1 MVIGEDLLVI
11 LSKICGGPSVYSTLG
26 ALLPSILVAVHDLVC
41 VDRPNFRP
49 LDDSHGCCVLALSNS
64 KLGYERDGPLT
75 PR

>member
-1 MVIGEDLLVI
+1 MVIGEDLFVI
-11 LSKICGGPSVYSTLG
+11 LPKICGGSSVYTTLRV
-26 ALLPSILVAVHDLVC
+26 LLASILVAIHDLVR
-41 VDRPNFRP
+41 VDRSNFRS

>member
-1 MVIGEDLLVI
+1 MAVGEDLLVI
-11 LSKICGGPSVYSTLG
+11 LPKICGGPSVDAALG
-26 ALLPSILVAVHDLVC
+26 VLLPSILVAGHDLVR
-41 VDRPNFRP
+41 VDRSNFRS